1 MTEVEKLQNI
11 KDTIEKMNKLQQI
24 EVLKLLL
31 EADIETSE
39 NGNGTFVNLSELSE
53 DIITKLLDYIH
64 FINKQNKLI
73 DDLET
78 KKQNIQDIFFNN
90 KNVIKT
96 SSECNLE

>member
-39 NGNGTFVNLSELSE
+39 NGNGTFINLSELGE
-53 DIITKLLDYIH
+53 DITKLLDYIH
-64 FINKQNKLI
+64 FINKQNQLI
-73 DDLET
+73 DLKQRNKIFKIVFLIT
-78 KKQNIQDIFFNN
+78 KM
-90 KNVIKT
+90 
-96 SSECNLE
+96 